1 MHLKFNSE
9 QEYINAVIED
19 KHFPDKPFYWVMGVK
34 ATNQHFRVDKDEVI
48 CDFTNSKGQQM
59 QLYFYFDAP
68 NNFIPCLIF
77 GSRFIEQ
84 NQQ

>member
-1 MHLKFNSE
+1 MRLKFNSE

-48 CDFTNSKGQQM
+48 CDFIYKRVNDKR
-59 QLYFYFDAP
+59 
-68 NNFIPCLIF
+68 NKKCN
-77 GSRFIEQ
+77 
-84 NQQ
+84 